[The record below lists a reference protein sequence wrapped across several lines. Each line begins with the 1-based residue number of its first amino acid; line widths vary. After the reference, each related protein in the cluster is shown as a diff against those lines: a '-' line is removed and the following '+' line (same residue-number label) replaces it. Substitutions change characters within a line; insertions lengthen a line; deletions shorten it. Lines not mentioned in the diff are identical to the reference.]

1 MKFFNQ
7 LTIVFAFS
15 WFLPFASQ
23 AQVAGGE
30 EAVSQTD
37 TLSHCSLFYVKSFSP
52 DILPFSDECFVRDRY
67 QMHDYK
73 HIRLFGPIEESQ
85 DLFRKYG
92 WSMNFYLGNVKGDG
106 PLALATPQNWLA
118 PEEGMKEGQLF
129 FYLSDDRSAFEFGR
143 SSDHVDY
150 VPVSGKIKVT
160 DFQPKTGEMEYP
172 YFNVQ
177 LDMMMRRL
185 DRTGGGARL
194 MGPEVRMKAILLV
207 QEME

>member
-1 MKFFNQ
+1 MNFLYQ

-15 WFLPFASQ
+15 CFLSLTAHG
-23 AQVAGGE
+23 QVAGGE
-30 EAVSQTD
+30 EAVHEAD

-52 DILPFSDECFVRDRY
+52 EILPFADDCFVRDRY
-67 QMHDYK
+67 MMHDYK
-73 HIRLFGPIEESQ
+73 HIRLFGPIEESR

-106 PLALATPQNWLA
+106 PLTLFSPQNWLV
-118 PEEGMKEGQLF
+118 PEEGMKDGQLF

-143 SSDHVDY
+143 SADHVDY

-160 DFQPKTGEMEYP
+160 DFQPKTGAMEYP

-194 MGPEVRMKAILLV
+194 TGPEVRLKAILLV
-207 QEME
+207 QETE